1 MGKDSWRGQE
11 GGHWEMGR
19 EGERKQMIR
28 ITTIIT
34 RIITADAANFK
45 DLQEFT
51 HEILKLIYLF
61 VQGPPKMWFR
71 FQSLSSLYHIF
82 YGHLEHII

>member
-1 MGKDSWRGQE
+1 
-11 GGHWEMGR
+11 MGR

-51 HEILKLIYLF
+51 HEILKLIYLCTF
-61 VQGPPKMWFR
+61 FL
-71 FQSLSSLYHIF
+71 FLIFSLSETFGRKRRNSIF
-82 YGHLEHII
+82 LGTKFK